1 MKNYFIVHK
10 ITRLGTEIRMMSR
23 QEVETEIENKEQYAA
38 NPLRD
43 LDKPLTIPPPAKHRE
58 STLNS
63 S

>member
-43 LDKPLTIPPPAKHRE
+43 LDKPLTIPPAG
-58 STLNS
+58 
-63 S
+63 